1 MPSYGNIPLAAGCPK
16 QWDILLGGISFARFW
31 PNLAKWPANGVIYAV
46 VPVASPISHCGV
58 TLGCAGSKTLC
69 ADLRFYLVLTD
80 EPKIEAIDG
89 RRLQDVRTFGKRTYV
104 TVTNSQADSLQ
115 WSFGSSNGVAI
126 LICRRRRIAHAMT
139 YRPNTL
145 PRGYRASEPLG
156 SLCCRPDLRPFL
168 LLFRVPNF

>member
-16 QWDILLGGISFARFW
+16 QWVAGRDFICSL
-31 PNLAKWPANGVIYAV
+31 LAKFSQMARKWCNLC
-46 VPVASPISHCGV
+46 S
-58 TLGCAGSKTLC
+58 CAGRKPDF
-69 ADLRFYLVLTD
+69 ALRSNLGLRRLENSMCRSPLYLVLTD

-115 WSFGSSNGVAI
+115 GSFGSSNGVAI

-168 LLFRVPNF
+168 LLFRVPSF